1 MTGKTVKIYS
11 TPFCIY
17 CKMVKDF
24 LKKNNIIFK
33 EYNVAEDEKAR
44 DEMVKKS
51 CQLGVPVIEVD
62 GEVFV
67 GFDRGELARALGLK

>member
-1 MTGKTVKIYS
+1 
-11 TPFCIY
+11 
-17 CKMVKDF
+17 MVKDF
-24 LKKNNIIFK
+24 LKKNNIIFE

-51 CQLGVPVIEVD
+51 RQLGVPVIEVD

-67 GFDRGELARALGLK
+67 GFNRGELARALGLK